1 MHLHGVTQEDPTRAT
16 LALAPASQPAR
27 GGRKIRGAIHLHAVA
42 QEDPVKNTAS
52 HHAHT
57 GGGLMRIAQSG
68 RMRPF
73 RRSLSTPNL
82 SALSLFGN
90 WQKTLHRLLP
100 CASLR
105 SPPVLYTPQGT
116 DVPGGSDWSELPQLQ
131 SGWASTHSP
140 RWWRMILATGSA
152 ARSRP

>member
-1 MHLHGVTQEDPTRAT
+1 
-16 LALAPASQPAR
+16 
-27 GGRKIRGAIHLHAVA
+27 
-42 QEDPVKNTAS
+42 
-52 HHAHT
+52 
-57 GGGLMRIAQSG
+57 MRNAQSG

-116 DVPGGSDWSELPQLQ
+116 DVPAGSDWSEL
-131 SGWASTHSP
+131 
-140 RWWRMILATGSA
+140 
-152 ARSRP
+152 RSHTV